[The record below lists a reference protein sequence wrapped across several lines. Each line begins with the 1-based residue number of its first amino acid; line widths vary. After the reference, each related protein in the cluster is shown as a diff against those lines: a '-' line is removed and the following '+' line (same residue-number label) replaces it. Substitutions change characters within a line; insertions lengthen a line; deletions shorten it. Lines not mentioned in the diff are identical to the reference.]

1 MDRRP
6 TLADVAARA
15 GVSTALV
22 SIVMREV
29 PGASAA
35 TRERVLAIADELG
48 YRPDIRARL
57 LRRSRSR
64 LLGVVFGVQH
74 AFHGDLV
81 GGLYAAAD
89 RVGYELAL
97 SAVTPGRDEERA
109 VGSLLQDRCEAL
121 VLLGPQ
127 APTAYLVTLAA
138 RLPVVVVAR
147 AVRNRA
153 VDVVRTDDAAGLEQA
168 VDHLVELG
176 HRRIAHVD
184 GGRAPGAAERRRGYT
199 DALHRHGLGSNALMV
214 PGGLTEDDGAS
225 AARALLEMT
234 GPRTPTAVT
243 VFNDRCATG
252 VLDVLRGA
260 GVAVPGDMSER
271 SERIDRHSASSR
283 SADRA
288 QRGRAM
294 SAVGFD
300 DSRLARLSHVDL
312 TTIAQDAATMTE
324 LAVARAV
331 ARLDGTAVGERE
343 QVVPPRLVVRGTTA
357 PPPRPDGAST
367 TRPPK
372 EAAHTPSR

>member
-1 MDRRP
+1 MPDRRP

-22 SIVMREV
+22 SIVMREA

-35 TRERVLAIADELG
+35 TRERVRAVADELG

-81 GGLYAAAD
+81 DGLYTAAE

-97 SAVTPGRDEERA
+97 SAVTPGRDERRA
-109 VGSLLQDRCEAL
+109 VASLLQDRCEAL

-127 APTAYLVTLAA
+127 ASTAQLAELAA

-147 AVRNRA
+147 AVRHRA
-153 VDVVRTDDAAGLEQA
+153 VDVVRTDDAQGIAQA
-168 VDHLVELG
+168 VDHLAGLG

-184 GGRAPGAAERRRGYT
+184 GGRAAGAAERRRGYAE
-199 DALHRHGLGSNALMV
+199 ALHRLGLGRHALVV
-214 PGGLTEDDGAS
+214 PGGLGEDDGAD
-225 AARALLEMT
+225 AARALLDLPPE
-234 GPRTPTAVT
+234 RRPTAVT

-252 VLDVLRGA
+252 VLDVLRA
-260 GVAVPGDMSER
+260 HGVAVPAALSV
-271 SERIDRHSASSR
+271 
-283 SADRA
+283 
-288 QRGRAM
+288 
-294 SAVGFD
+294 VGYD
-300 DSRLARLSHVDL
+300 DSRLARLSHIDL

-331 ARLDGTAVGERE
+331 ARLDGTVTGERE
-343 QVVPPRLVVRGTTA
+343 QVVAPHLVVRGTTA
-357 PPPRPDGAST
+357 PPPA
-367 TRPPK
+367 
-372 EAAHTPSR
+372 